1 MSRAPN
7 SSPVERV
14 LEGAAGENEVRDG
27 AVTVERPT
35 LEEFTAAAEAFL
47 AARWPLKQDGG
58 PRPFVWGE
66 GSDEMKVFQEPDPAA
81 EADELAAVRAWRR
94 AVFDA
99 GYGWITGPVEYGGAG
114 LPSAYE
120 KAFTALT
127 RRYNVP
133 GDAMLTVG
141 LGMIAP
147 TILRHGTDEQ
157 RRRWLPALYRGDI
170 FACQL
175 FSEPDA
181 GSDLA
186 GLKTRA
192 VRDGEVWRLSGQKV
206 WTSGAHLADIGEI
219 ICRTAD
225 GPRHANLTAFIVDMH
240 APGVTVRPLRQMT
253 GGASFNE
260 VYLDD
265 VVVPDTD
272 RLDEEGRGWP
282 VALTTLS
289 HERSAMGHSA
299 FGGVGLL
306 RTDRLL
312 ALVRHLGCADDPV
325 VGQHLAEL
333 IVQLRVARLNQ
344 QRMQDL
350 IRAGGKPGPELSMAK
365 LALSTNIA
373 RLADFAA
380 SVLGPRITA
389 DTGEWGTYA
398 WTALLLGGPGYRL
411 GGGTDEIM
419 RNILAERVLGLP
431 R

>member
-81 EADELAAVRAWRR
+81 EA
-94 AVFDA
+94 
-99 GYGWITGPVEYGGAG
+99 
-114 LPSAYE
+114 
-120 KAFTALT
+120 
-127 RRYNVP
+127 
-133 GDAMLTVG
+133 
-141 LGMIAP
+141 
-147 TILRHGTDEQ
+147 DEQ

-325 VGQHLAEL
+325 VRQHLAEL

-344 QRMQDL
+344 QRMQGRPGIDTITCPSGRL
-350 IRAGGKPGPELSMAK
+350 RRLRPRPPHHRRHRRVGHLRLDGAAARRARLPPRRRHRRDHAPHPGRAGARPAPLSETRIMA
-365 LALSTNIA
+365 
-373 RLADFAA
+373 
-380 SVLGPRITA
+380 
-389 DTGEWGTYA
+389 
-398 WTALLLGGPGYRL
+398 
-411 GGGTDEIM
+411 
-419 RNILAERVLGLP
+419 
-431 R
+431 